1 MAGMGRLVAI
11 FRAEDAADAVP
22 ERLVLLRTDGRADFI
37 VALRGR
43 ETVDFGLAVD
53 DFGLAVVAFAFT
65 VVRFAVPALAVVRG
79 LAAVLGLAMVVD
91 LTAVRGLA
99 AVLGLAVVRGLAAVL
114 GLAAALGMAVVRG
127 LAAVLGLVTLGL
139 AERAFG
145 FVVEALGLA
154 VLGLTAALARIAG
167 FRLAAGRRV
176 AVAAGLAD
184 DMVLAADVSAFAA
197 VAIDLV
203 AVFMD
208 RIAADMVRAEEEALV
223 AAAVILLAAEVTL
236 VAAEDTFFAA
246 IVGDA
251 ALLDEVLRERDAM
264 LRVERDAMLRVERAA
279 VLRVERAAVLR
290 VDREA
295 GLRVLD
301 AVPAG
306 FAATLRVVFLAVL
319 MVLALVFGRLAVP
332 DALRL
337 TDLLRAVLAELRRL
351 AARVLV

>member
-1 MAGMGRLVAI
+1 
-11 FRAEDAADAVP
+11 
-22 ERLVLLRTDGRADFI
+22 
-37 VALRGR
+37 
-43 ETVDFGLAVD
+43 
-53 DFGLAVVAFAFT
+53 
-65 VVRFAVPALAVVRG
+65 
-79 LAAVLGLAMVVD
+79 
-91 LTAVRGLA
+91 
-99 AVLGLAVVRGLAAVL
+99 
-114 GLAAALGMAVVRG
+114 
-127 LAAVLGLVTLGL
+127 LVTLGL

-145 FVVEALGLA
+145 FVVDALGLA
-154 VLGLTAALARIAG
+154 VLGLSVVLARDAG
-167 FRLAAGRRV
+167 FGLAAGRRV

-184 DMVLAADVSAFAA
+184 DMVLAAVVSAFAA

-208 RIAADMVRAEEEALV
+208 RIAADMVRADEDALV
-223 AAAVILLAAEVTL
+223 AAAVILLAADVTL

-251 ALLDEVLRERDAM
+251 ALLDEVLRMERDAM

-279 VLRVERAAVLR
+279 GLRVERAAVLR
-290 VDREA
+290 VDRVA

-306 FAATLRVVFLAVL
+306 LAVTLRVVFLAVL